1 VAGVVVNFVSGYPQF
16 GAELLTSGLWA
27 EQNRRGDADTA
38 QRGGDQHR
46 DRKSQL
52 PVDSKIGD
60 DRCNQAAEDRT
71 LVIDEAGRRRAY
83 LGRESRS
90 PASDGHTGFHFL
102 GATPLMREEG
112 GPGAESV
119 PTAPAS
125 QSGEFAPADATTRT
139 ANEAVQIGRPGSALS
154 RSPRSD
160 QQPVSFPPRPTHF
173 AEHRAARMQR
183 FRVWAEISSVAIT
196 T

>member
-1 VAGVVVNFVSGYPQF
+1 MPIRGPDWLPFDTHRAGNGAGHTLEICNTHNIARPGSVAGVVVNFVSGYRQF

-83 LGRESRS
+83 LGRESF
-90 PASDGHTGFHFL
+90 G
-102 GATPLMREEG
+102 EI
-112 GPGAESV
+112 GPGIGRALTGLMIV
-119 PTAPAS
+119 DCC
-125 QSGEFAPADATTRT
+125 ADASHLQ
-139 ANEAVQIGRPGSALS
+139 VFHGFDQLLHRP
-154 RSPRSD
+154 R
-160 QQPVSFPPRPTHF
+160 
-173 AEHRAARMQR
+173 
-183 FRVWAEISSVAIT
+183 
-196 T
+196 